1 MPIWKRIGFAIVF
14 VVPAL
19 MPLGARSGHRLC
31 RAGRVAACAL
41 EIINDVEHDGLSR
54 RRLADGRYERN
65 THLHRLNAD
74 FALTNLLRHSD
85 HHAHAS
91 RCYQVLRHRPDSPQ
105 LPGGYAAMFVLAL
118 FPHLWFRVIHPRLQ
132 RWQSGEG
139 AAS

>member
-1 MPIWKRIGFAIVF
+1 MPRKDRR
-14 VVPAL
+14 P
-19 MPLGARSGHRLC
+19 
-31 RAGRVAACAL
+31 
-41 EIINDVEHDGLSR
+41 NDGLMTAAGNGQVI
-54 RRLADGRYERN
+54 LASQGYADKAGCKNGIESVKKNSPDDGRYERN

-91 RCYQVLRHRPDSPQ
+91 RCYQVLRHPPDSPQ

>member
-1 MPIWKRIGFAIVF
+1 MPFWKRIGFAIVF

-65 THLHRLNAD
+65 THPHRLNAD

-91 RCYQVLRHRPDSPQ
+91 RCYQVLRHPPDSPQ

-118 FPHLWFRVIHPRLQ
+118 LPPLWHRVMDPRARAFRERQ
-132 RWQSGEG
+132 
-139 AAS
+139 ASA